1 MKKIPKGDHTKRLD
15 AIYDALHFNA
25 DERFFADIVFSNF
38 VRVTEEV
45 DSIFDCG
52 HEPGEFHQMMKI
64 LSQFDDFMKLL
75 EEKKG
80 DKTFELLNDILTLKT
95 NLRHD
100 FFEEVWR
107 IIYVEDPLMKS
118 DVAKLRSYDD
128 EFDRIGRKGVWYDYL
143 KMIGVFKDY
152 SNILNSNPQN

>member
-25 DERFFADIVFSNF
+25 DERFFADNVFSNF
-38 VRVTEEV
+38 VCVTEEV

-52 HEPGEFHQMMKI
+52 HEPGEFYQMMII

-80 DKTFELLNDILTLKT
+80 DKTFEL
-95 NLRHD
+95 
-100 FFEEVWR
+100 
-107 IIYVEDPLMKS
+107 
-118 DVAKLRSYDD
+118 
-128 EFDRIGRKGVWYDYL
+128 
-143 KMIGVFKDY
+143 
-152 SNILNSNPQN
+152 